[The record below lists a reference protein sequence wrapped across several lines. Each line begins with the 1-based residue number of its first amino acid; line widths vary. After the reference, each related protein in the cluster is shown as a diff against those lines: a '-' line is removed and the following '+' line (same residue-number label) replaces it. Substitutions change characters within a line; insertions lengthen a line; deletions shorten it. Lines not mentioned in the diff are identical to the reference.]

1 MFFSTKTKEAMVELF
16 MSKKNHTLIFL
27 DVDSI
32 IILLQSKQELS
43 WLSQIVMCAFSV
55 QSLKKILHSHMVL

>member
-16 MSKKNHTLIFL
+16 MSKKNHTSIFL

-55 QSLKKILHSHMVL
+55 QSLKKILHNHMVL